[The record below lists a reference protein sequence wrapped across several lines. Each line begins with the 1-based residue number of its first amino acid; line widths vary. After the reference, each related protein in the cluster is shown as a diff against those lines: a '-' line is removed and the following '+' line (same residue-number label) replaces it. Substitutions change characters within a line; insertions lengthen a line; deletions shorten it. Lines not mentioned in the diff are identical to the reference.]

1 MANESAGGQ
10 YGGYLSTAGFLGGIL
25 EGVSSLFKAPA
36 FDARPQRP
44 AQSQILIGRNAGF
57 VSDPSSPATATHPAG
72 YALADQWFNPYDPVT
87 VEKRA
92 IVEYQRVPDPNGGPP
107 RAVPVTTGYDT
118 TTTPKFYFTKA
129 AVQEDQ
135 VAPPPAGVSEIFR
148 SPESATIN
156 TSLCDPST
164 SQAAATV
171 WDRLNRL
178 TNNQFFSPFRARRAG
193 GNSYQALSEADDQIF
208 RDDGRPGDFSPEV
221 MPAFIRRGRKERIFR
236 G

>member
-1 MANESAGGQ
+1 MANGGGSQ
-10 YGGYLSTAGFLGGIL
+10 YGGYISTAGFLGGIL
-25 EGVSSLFKAPA
+25 EGVSSLFKAPT

-92 IVEYQRVPDPNGGPP
+92 IVEYQRVADPNGGPA

-118 TTTPKFYFTKA
+118 TTTPKFYYTKA

-135 VAPPPAGVSEIFR
+135 LAQPAAGMSEIFR
-148 SPESATIN
+148 SPESVTIN
-156 TSLCDPST
+156 ATRCDPAT
-164 SQAAATV
+164 SEAAATAR
-171 WDRLNRL
+171 DRLNRL
-178 TNNQFFSPFRARRAG
+178 TQNQFFSPFRARRAG
-193 GNSYQALSEADDQIF
+193 GNSYQALSEANDALF
-208 RDDGRPGDFSPEV
+208 RDDGRPGDFAPEV
-221 MPAFIRRGRKERIFR
+221 LPAFIQRRPNARIFR